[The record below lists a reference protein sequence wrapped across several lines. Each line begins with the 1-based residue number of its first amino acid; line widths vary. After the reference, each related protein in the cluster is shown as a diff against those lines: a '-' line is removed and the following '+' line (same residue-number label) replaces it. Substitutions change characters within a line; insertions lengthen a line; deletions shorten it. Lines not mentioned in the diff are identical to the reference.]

1 MWDLVVFATDPVPG
15 CRNLSGLI
23 FASSI
28 ESPKS
33 AHTSKFTSFCESV
46 ELASEV
52 SYVLCKY
59 ADFFLCT
66 PQTNVFFC
74 SFDAKIGMSANLSV
88 SQILE
93 GGQLPNAGH
102 ALPVRPP
109 PSRPAP
115 PRAHTHS
122 R

>member
-1 MWDLVVFATDPVPG
+1 MFCV
-15 CRNLSGLI
+15 SMLI
-23 FASSI
+23 S
-28 ESPKS
+28 
-33 AHTSKFTSFCESV
+33 
-46 ELASEV
+46 
-52 SYVLCKY
+52 SYVLRRLTY
-59 ADFFLCT
+59 FLI
-66 PQTNVFFC
+66 
-74 SFDAKIGMSANLSV
+74 FDAKIGMSANLSV

>member
-1 MWDLVVFATDPVPG
+1 MPGSGAG
-15 CRNLSGLI
+15 CRNLFLGLV

-66 PQTNVFFC
+66 AQTNVFFC
-74 SFDAKIGMSANLSV
+74 IFDAKIGMSANLSV

-93 GGQLPNAGH
+93 GGQLPNGVH
-102 ALPVRPP
+102 GGALPVRPP